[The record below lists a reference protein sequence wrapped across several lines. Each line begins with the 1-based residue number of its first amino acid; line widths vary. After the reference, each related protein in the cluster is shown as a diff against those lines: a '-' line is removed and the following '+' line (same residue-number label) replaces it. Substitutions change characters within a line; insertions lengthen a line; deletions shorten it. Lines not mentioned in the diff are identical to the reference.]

1 MQRFLRHKLLIGG
14 AALAVAASAGGAA
27 YAATQSSTNPQQAYL
42 NDVAKRL
49 DVSPSKLTS
58 ALKAA
63 LVDRL
68 NAMVKSGKLTQAQAN
83 KLEQRIDKN
92 GRLPFFFGHFGGRPF
107 LHAGLGGPLKAAT
120 SYLGLNATQLMNDL
134 RSGKSLADVAKA
146 QGKSASGLEQALINA
161 ETTRLDKAVS
171 AGRISKAQEQTRLSR
186 LTAEIDALVN
196 RAGFLH
202 GPRLGFRRWGG
213 PRQGPMMGAP
223 RQGPMIP
230 APQGGASAP
239 VPNPGPP
246 PAA

>member
-14 AALAVAASAGGAA
+14 VALVVAASAGGAA
-27 YAATQSSTNPQQAYL
+27 YAATQSSTNPQQAYI

-49 DVSPSKLTS
+49 DVSPAKLTS

-83 KLEQRIDKN
+83 KLAQRIGKN
-92 GRLPFFFGHFGGRPF
+92 GRLPFFFGHFGRPF
-107 LHAGLGGPLKAAT
+107 LRPGLGGPLKAAT
-120 SYLGLNATQLMNDL
+120 SYLGLSTTQLMSDL
-134 RSGKSLADVAKA
+134 RGGKSLADVAKA
-146 QGKSASGLEQALINA
+146 QGKSVSGLEQALISA

-196 RAGFLH
+196 RAGLVH
-202 GPRLGFRRWGG
+202 GPRLGSGRWGG
-213 PRQGPMMGAP
+213 PQQGPMM
-223 RQGPMIP
+223 P
-230 APQGGASAP
+230 APPGGASAP

-246 PAA
+246 APAA